1 MISKNKRVIEKPEFG
16 TFFVYNGNTKK
27 GIVEVR
33 RIGEGDLLQTIKFWG
48 GDGLKTYEEF
58 KDVCTTWIDQNLA

>member
-1 MISKNKRVIEKPEFG
+1 MISKNKRVIERESFG
-16 TFFVYNGNTKK
+16 TFFVYKGTTKK

-33 RIGEGDLLQTIKFWG
+33 RMGDKELLQTIKFWD

-58 KDVCTTWIDQNLA
+58 KDVCTTWIDQNIA